1 MSVSK
6 LGSEKTALAIGISDN
21 AGLIV
26 RYDDGTEE
34 LLIPAK
40 QELYLPYFFEKSK
53 MLHLKFT
60 PE

>member
-34 LLIPAK
+34 TLNSGEARIIPPLL
-40 QELYLPYFFEKSK
+40 FEKSK